1 MSGICPDCLSEARH
15 SAVQLFCQHVL
26 MTKQRV
32 GISEGLA
39 NLDSSLEEFDC
50 CVVFLLQTEAVT
62 SCTPSLKQTPCLHV
76 AYCDCYYLKY
86 RIYNA
91 GPEDVTK
98 QHFCKIPGNIGSKSA
113 EFVVGSDSLV
123 TLTHSLTHS
132 QGQHSSLRLRGS
144 KLQKRNKIQKQNRN
158 NKNISENGLK

>member
-32 GISEGLA
+32 GISERLA

-62 SCTPSLKQTPCLHV
+62 SCTPGLKQNPCLHV
-76 AYCDCYYLKY
+76 AYCDCHYLKY

-91 GPEDVTK
+91 GPEDITK
-98 QHFCKIPGNIGSKSA
+98 QHFRKILGRK
-113 EFVVGSDSLV
+113 
-123 TLTHSLTHS
+123 
-132 QGQHSSLRLRGS
+132 LRLRGR
-144 KLQKRNKIQKQNRN
+144 L
-158 NKNISENGLK
+158 

>member
-1 MSGICPDCLSEARH
+1 MIICDSLWRVHKAVWISQSSCIGQSRTQPKGRLQNWVNLPGIVMSGICPDCLSEARH

-62 SCTPSLKQTPCLHV
+62 SCTPSLKQNPCLHV

-98 QHFCKIPGNIGSKSA
+98 QHFCKILWRK
-113 EFVVGSDSLV
+113 
-123 TLTHSLTHS
+123 
-132 QGQHSSLRLRGS
+132 LRLRGR
-144 KLQKRNKIQKQNRN
+144 L
-158 NKNISENGLK
+158 